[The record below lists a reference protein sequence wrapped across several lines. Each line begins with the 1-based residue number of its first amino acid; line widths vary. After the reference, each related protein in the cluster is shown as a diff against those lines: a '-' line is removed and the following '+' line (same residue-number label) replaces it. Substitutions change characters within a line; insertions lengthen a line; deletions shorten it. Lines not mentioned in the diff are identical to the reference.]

1 MLCKYNFCFLELF
14 EIFFF
19 TNIFHPRLVE
29 TTLAKPMDM
38 EVQLK
43 FVFKHEFIHL

>member
-1 MLCKYNFCFLELF
+1 MLCKCKFCFLELF
-14 EIFFF
+14 DIFFF

-29 TTLAKPMDM
+29 TALAKPMHT